1 MMPSFAFYRVSKLFE
16 DSGLVFSDYV
26 PEFMSPDSIALAL
39 ATALGAANSLQL
51 FFVKD
56 VEEVDRVLAGELIPG
71 YYIPEEFLED

>member
-1 MMPSFAFYRVSKLFE
+1 MFPDFAIGRVLELFD

-26 PEFMSPDSIALAL
+26 PEFMSSTSVTLAL
-39 ATALGAANSLQL
+39 ATALGATNSLQL
-51 FFVKD
+51 SFVKN